1 MKGGFKINSVN
12 YEIIQAE
19 NAENKIATID
29 SLMNENL
36 ISRWLKFAGVSENSI
51 QTYSKCIKQ
60 LARYFAENQISTP
73 TREDMEN
80 WRDSLIES
88 GKSASTVNLYL
99 TSCKLFFRWLAQEK
113 LYRNITDHLKNRVK
127 VSNGHKKDA
136 LSVKQAKD
144 LQKSIKGRSLKALRD
159 KAIIALMVTTGVRSI
174 EVVRANYCDIR
185 QTNGNYF
192 LFVQGKGRSDK
203 AESVLIAPKVYEKIQ
218 AYLKARKSSGEKVL
232 KNSPLF
238 VSTANRNKNARLDTQ
253 TIRKMIKFNL
263 RKVGI
268 DTPTITCHSLRHT
281 AATIMIQQG
290 EKLYNVQMVL
300 RHRNLATTMIYN
312 NAINRMKN
320 RAEITAAKVLII

>member
-1 MKGGFKINSVN
+1 MKNEDKIISAKA
-12 YEIIQAE
+12 EIIQE
-19 NAENKIATID
+19 KNTVKIQNV
-29 SLMNENL
+29 LNENL

-51 QTYSKCIKQ
+51 QTYGKCIKQ

-73 TREDMEN
+73 AREDMEN
-80 WRDSLIES
+80 WRDSLIDA
-88 GKSASTVNLYL
+88 GKSASTICLYL
-99 TSCKLFFRWLAQEK
+99 NAAKLFFRWLAQE
-113 LYRNITDHLKNRVK
+113 NIFPNIADHLKNRVK
-127 VSNGHKKDA
+127 VSSGHKKDA

-144 LQKSIKGRSLKALRD
+144 LQKSIKGNSLKDLRD
-159 KAIIALMVTTGVRSI
+159 KAIVALMLSTGLRSVEI
-174 EVVRANYCDIR
+174 CRADCCDIR
-185 QTNGNYF
+185 QIEGNYF

-203 AESVLIAPKVYEKIQ
+203 AESVLIAPKVYKQIQ
-218 AYLKARKSSGEKVL
+218 EYLKARGKVL
-232 KNSPLF
+232 KNAPLF
-238 VSTANRNKNARLDTQ
+238 VSTARRNKNARLDTQ

-263 RKVGI
+263 REIGI